1 MERVYAAM
9 ILALDRGIGTIINAL
24 KETDQYDN
32 TVIIFTS
39 DNGGANYAHLPHVN
53 YPYRGWKATLFEGGV
68 HVPLF
73 MQWPKMIKANKGRT
87 TDDDDDDDDDDSS
100 SSIINSS
107 NYQHHHDFLSK
118 QPVSHIDLFP
128 TILSMVNCS
137 NHDIISSGLDGIDLW
152 PMISSSSSSSS
163 SVHSSF
169 SLSSLSSNDMS
180 VTIPP
185 NRERILFW
193 RSGDDIA
200 IRQGDFKLQISSN
213 HHRNKVWFYDLKHD
227 PYEQLNLADV
237 FFGIHTVEDLHRYAT
252 AAVIKNDGCT
262 NDGSTD
268 DDDAVTDDDDGSTDD
283 DDDNGGGGRHIVDD
297 GMNINSSIYDMI
309 KNQIIDKESIRRR
322 MLEVYNILLLTD
334 SQQKDPQWPALYQ
347 VPILIDKIE
356 GSIININD
364 EYIYWDN

>member
-1 MERVYAAM
+1 MVQQLPTHMERVYAAM

-39 DNGGANYAHLPHVN
+39 DNGGANYAHLPHIN

-73 MQWPKMIKANKGRT
+73 MQWPKMIKADRRK
-87 TDDDDDDDDDDSS
+87 TDDDNDDCNIS
-100 SSIINSS
+100 NSS
-107 NYQHHHDFLSK
+107 NYQHHYDFLSK

-137 NHDIISSGLDGIDLW
+137 NHDFVSSGLDGIDLW
-152 PMISSSSSSSS
+152 PMISSSS
-163 SVHSSF
+163 F
-169 SLSSLSSNDMS
+169 SLSSLLSDDMP
-180 VTIPP
+180 VAIPP

-193 RSGDDIA
+193 RSGDDLA
-200 IRQGDFKLQISSN
+200 LRQGDFKLQISSN

-237 FFGIHTVEDLHRYAT
+237 FFGIHTVEDLHRYAA
-252 AAVIKNDGCT
+252 AAVIKNDCC
-262 NDGSTD
+262 TD
-268 DDDAVTDDDDGSTDD
+268 DAASDDYHHDDDG
-283 DDDNGGGGRHIVDD
+283 GGRRIVND
-297 GMNINSSIYDMI
+297 GMSINYSIHGMI
-309 KNQIIDKESIRRR
+309 KDQTIDKKGIRRR
-322 MLEVYNILLLTD
+322 LLEVYNILLLTD

-356 GSIININD
+356 GSIINIDD
-364 EYIYWDN
+364 EYIYWNN

>member
-1 MERVYAAM
+1 VVQQLPTHMERVYAAM

-39 DNGGANYAHLPHVN
+39 DNGGANYAHLPHIN

-73 MQWPKMIKANKGRT
+73 MQWPKMIKADRRS
-87 TDDDDDDDDDDSS
+87 TDDDNYDSS
-100 SSIINSS
+100 INNSS
-107 NYQHHHDFLSK
+107 NYQQHHDFLSK

-137 NHDIISSGLDGIDLW
+137 NHDFVLSGLDGIDLW
-152 PMISSSSSSSS
+152 PMISLASSSSSSSS
-163 SVHSSF
+163 SVALSL
-169 SLSSLSSNDMS
+169 SLSSLSSNDMP
-180 VTIPP
+180 VAIPL

-193 RSGDDIA
+193 RSGDDLA
-200 IRQGDFKLQISSN
+200 LRQGDFKLQISSN
-213 HHRNKVWFYDLKHD
+213 YHRNKVWFYDLKHD

-237 FFGIHTVEDLHRYAT
+237 FFGIHTVEDLHRYAA
-252 AAVIKNDGCT
+252 AAVIKNDCC
-262 NDGSTD
+262 TD
-268 DDDAVTDDDDGSTDD
+268 DTASDDDHLDD
-283 DDDNGGGGRHIVDD
+283 DDDDDDGGGRHIVND
-297 GMNINSSIYDMI
+297 GMNINYSIHHMI
-309 KNQIIDKESIRRR
+309 KNQTIDKKGIRGRL
-322 MLEVYNILLLTD
+322 LEAYNILLLTD

-356 GSIININD
+356 GSIINIDD

>member
-1 MERVYAAM
+1 MVQQLPTHMERVYAAM

-39 DNGGANYAHLPHVN
+39 DNGGANYAHLPHIN

-73 MQWPKMIKANKGRT
+73 MQWPKMIKADRRK
-87 TDDDDDDDDDDSS
+87 TDDDNDDCNIS
-100 SSIINSS
+100 NSS
-107 NYQHHHDFLSK
+107 NYQHHYDFLSK

-137 NHDIISSGLDGIDLW
+137 NHDFVSSGLDGIDLW
-152 PMISSSSSSSS
+152 PMISSSS
-163 SVHSSF
+163 F
-169 SLSSLSSNDMS
+169 SLSSLLSDDMP
-180 VTIPP
+180 VAIPP

-193 RSGDDIA
+193 RSGDDLA
-200 IRQGDFKLQISSN
+200 LRQGDFKLQISSN

-237 FFGIHTVEDLHRYAT
+237 FFGIHTVEDLHRYAA
-252 AAVIKNDGCT
+252 AAVIKNDCC
-262 NDGSTD
+262 TD
-268 DDDAVTDDDDGSTDD
+268 DAASDDDQHDDDG
-283 DDDNGGGGRHIVDD
+283 GGRRIVND
-297 GMNINSSIYDMI
+297 GMSINYSIHGMI
-309 KNQIIDKESIRRR
+309 KDQTIDKKGIRRR
-322 MLEVYNILLLTD
+322 LLEVYNILLLTD

-356 GSIININD
+356 GSIINIDD
-364 EYIYWDN
+364 EYIYWNN